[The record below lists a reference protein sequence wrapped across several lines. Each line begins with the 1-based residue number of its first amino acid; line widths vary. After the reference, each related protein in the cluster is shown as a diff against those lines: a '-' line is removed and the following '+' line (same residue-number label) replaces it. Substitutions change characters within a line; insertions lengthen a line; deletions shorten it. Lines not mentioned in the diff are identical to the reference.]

1 MSEVWKQIKGYEGIY
16 EVSSYGRVRS
26 MEHKARHKSRTGNE
40 FQVTYKGR
48 NRSLWTDKQ
57 GRKYLNVKCNG
68 KMKSFRVHRLVAEAF
83 IPNPDNLPFV
93 NHKDENPSN
102 NRVENLEWC
111 THEYNV
117 RYGTAIMRMRNTQL
131 KRANAVLQLDKD
143 GNVLGKYLSLERAAD
158 AMGCDTQLIKRVCD
172 NKPHCLTAKGYRW
185 QWADKQKENYV

>member
-1 MSEVWKQIKGYEGIY
+1 MSEVWKPIKGYEGIY

-48 NRSLWTDKQ
+48 NRILYTDKQ

-68 KMKSFRVHRLVAEAF
+68 KMKSYRVHRLVAEAF

-111 THEYNV
+111 TEQYNAT
-117 RYGTAIMRMRNTQL
+117 YGKAREKQ
-131 KRANAVLQLDKD
+131 
-143 GNVLGKYLSLERAAD
+143 
-158 AMGCDTQLIKRVCD
+158 
-172 NKPHCLTAKGYRW
+172 AKKLRGRKHSEEH
-185 QWADKQKENYV
+185 KQKISEGVKRYYYSDGERTDT